1 MTRTVSALRLVNQF
15 RSMSPPSIGSLTRCY
30 VAVAPGKYTCLRRN
44 ATRVVATPWQY
55 WVDDGVDGKADGW
68 YDYEDGAVAVVEQLH
83 TEFQTNPSLST
94 RVVVSG
100 V

>member
-1 MTRTVSALRLVNQF
+1 M
-15 RSMSPPSIGSLTRCY
+15 PPTSFESLTRCY

-55 WVDDGVDGKADGW
+55 WVDDGVDGKEDGW
-68 YDYEDGAVAVVEQLH
+68 YDYEDGAAAVVEQLH
-83 TEFQTNPSLST
+83 TEFQTNPSLNQ